1 MGKNKYLYLTRTIY
15 FLFFIATIASIL
27 IVYRG
32 FNSSIAFKF
41 LMGYLFFTFF
51 LLLYVPIITIVN
63 SRKLKWFEIRKR
75 LFKFIFL
82 FILFGVVNYTMDF
95 FFRPLK
101 VDLFRELS
109 IALGLAFGISFFDVT
124 FSKEFKSPK

>member
-1 MGKNKYLYLTRTIY
+1 
-15 FLFFIATIASIL
+15 
-27 IVYRG
+27 
-32 FNSSIAFKF
+32 
-41 LMGYLFFTFF
+41 MGYLFFTFF